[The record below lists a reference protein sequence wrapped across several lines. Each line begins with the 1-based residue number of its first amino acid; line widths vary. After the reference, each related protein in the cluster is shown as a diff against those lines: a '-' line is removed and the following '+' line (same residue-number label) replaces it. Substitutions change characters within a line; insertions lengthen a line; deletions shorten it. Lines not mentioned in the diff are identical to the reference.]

1 MFSPLLNI
9 VMQYGGSVLAGVVVG
24 LICKAYFAG
33 QVHGKIK
40 GYQSDI
46 VKSHGKILELEAYN
60 DKLEKRVKELEGSF
74 VKDRLFMNCLIK
86 VTKVWLQQV
95 KI

>member
-9 VMQYGGSVLAGVVVG
+9 VMQYGGPVLAGIVVG

-33 QVHGKIK
+33 QMQGKIR

-46 VKSHGKILELEAYN
+46 VKSHTKILELEATN
-60 DKLEKRVKELEGSF
+60 DKLAKRIKELEGAFS
-74 VKDRLFMNCLIK
+74 KDRIFMN
-86 VTKVWLQQV
+86 
-95 KI
+95 

>member
-9 VMQYGGSVLAGVVVG
+9 VMQYVGPVFAGIVAG

-33 QVHGKIK
+33 QMQSKIR

-46 VKSHGKILELEAYN
+46 VKSHSKILELEASN
-60 DKLEKRVKELEGSF
+60 DKLEKRIKALEGSF
-74 VKDRLFMNCLIK
+74 IKDRIFTN
-86 VTKVWLQQV
+86 
-95 KI
+95 

>member
-9 VMQYGGSVLAGVVVG
+9 AMQYGGAVLAGIVVG

-33 QVHGKIK
+33 QMQNKIR

-46 VKSHGKILELEAYN
+46 VKSHSKILELEANN
-60 DKLEKRVKELEGSF
+60 DKLEKRIKELEGSF
-74 VKDRLFMNCLIK
+74 IKDRLFMN
-86 VTKVWLQQV
+86 
-95 KI
+95 